1 MKNLKD
7 ILKKEKKKLFD
18 YQSGN
23 IRPIKTTRPYLQEP
37 WEGILPKSCIVI
49 GGHSSAGKSYELDVL
64 MGELLDTDLNPEA
77 SDYVWLN
84 FSLEMPLF
92 SLMVRYLSKVLQVP
106 KEQVIMKKF
115 NEEQNI
121 KAKEALEVW
130 QDGRYFLQDE
140 PTSPSDY
147 FNIVNDFC
155 EQNIDK
161 KAIFISIDHVVLLDG
176 DGNTTASVNS
186 VLRFTNTL
194 KLKFENVYFIYLS
207 QLSSN
212 FFARLDERNNQSA
225 PKDTDTFYSAQLNQ
239 IADYTVIIVNPF
251 QLGINEWLRFS
262 SDRYPYLSKYYSEE
276 DKNGKVSFNTEGL
289 LFYHV
294 VKNREANRG
303 YTNLFVHELYPR
315 VEKIFTPQS
324 KADYVSK
331 KAKEEWQ
338 TLLAP
343 QKVES
348 PMDGMLP
355 NTGISLD
362 DFDMPP
368 F

>member
-1 MKNLKD
+1 MRNLKD

-18 YQSGN
+18 YQQGN

-37 WEGILPKSCIVI
+37 WEGLLPKSCIVI
-49 GGHSSAGKSYELDVL
+49 GGHSSAGKSYELDML
-64 MGELLDTDLNPEA
+64 MGELLDTDLNPDA
-77 SDYVWLN
+77 ADYVWLN

-92 SLMVRYLSKVLQVP
+92 SLMVRYLSKVLQIP

-115 NEEQNI
+115 TEEQNTQVR
-121 KAKEALEVW
+121 EALEVW

-140 PTSPSDY
+140 PTSPNEY
-147 FNIVNDFC
+147 FELVDTFC
-155 EQNIDK
+155 KENMDK

-186 VLRFTNTL
+186 VLRHTNTL
-194 KLKFENVYFIYLS
+194 KLRYDNVYFIYLS

-212 FFARLDERNNQSA
+212 FFGRLNERDNHSA

-239 IADYTVIIVNPF
+239 IADYTIIIVNPF

-262 SDRYPYLSKYYSEE
+262 PERYPHLGKYMSEV
-276 DKNGKVSFNTEGL
+276 DKNNKASFSTEGL

-294 VKNREANRG
+294 VKNREASRG
-303 YTNLFVHELYPR
+303 YTNLFIHELYPR
-315 VEKIFTPQS
+315 TEKIVTASS

-338 TLLAP
+338 SLLGDS
-343 QKVES
+343 KVET
-348 PMDGMLP
+348 GREKIEP
-355 NTGISLD
+355 NKELGPD
-362 DFDMPP
+362 MFDPP